1 MPAIQSLSVTSL
13 DVGRHLKW
21 RRGTDTNHN
30 IWWSCQTLQHE
41 VYLSHRI
48 NSYIII
54 EIITLCC
61 KVKISW
67 KLSGVYTLKKMRHLH
82 YHVLQLSA
90 IMPNYVWDIIVC
102 WKDMTKWKPRMSF
115 PVCTSVLHYGP
126 LENAIRDEV
135 SLHHLCRFRHNNY
148 LSEGISFHM

>member
-48 NSYIII
+48 NSYIIT
-54 EIITLCC
+54 EIITLC
-61 KVKISW
+61 VKL
-67 KLSGVYTLKKMRHLH
+67 KLVGNSQESTHAQKDETSPLSCSATVCNHAKLCLRRNCLLERYDKMNTTNE
-82 YHVLQLSA
+82 LSCL
-90 IMPNYVWDIIVC
+90 Y
-102 WKDMTKWKPRMSF
+102 
-115 PVCTSVLHYGP
+115 
-126 LENAIRDEV
+126 IRSALWAAGECHQRRGEPS
-135 SLHHLCRFRHNNY
+135 SLVPFQTQ
-148 LSEGISFHM
+148 